1 MNYSPFL
8 KMNYEELEIE
18 ISKQKKKIESAKET
32 IKLLKKLQIAE
43 LAESDQKK
51 TQQLPSSKPE
61 FDQTAKQQ
69 NQQTKK
75 PQQPVPSKP
84 QSQNQESQKQPFGRG
99 LLHGTH

>member
-69 NQQTKK
+69 NPHTQIVQQTTIFL
-75 PQQPVPSKP
+75 SIFFFFFLFF
-84 QSQNQESQKQPFGRG
+84 SIYI
-99 LLHGTH
+99 H